1 METELSAPSTR
12 REARADASAG
22 HVRQLSAGI
31 SAASMSELLPKTSH
45 TRSQS
50 QTSNDSCAT
59 FVVNN
64 VPEYAPEN
72 DGVEG
77 PASFTDSDSV
87 RFTAAADGIIDD
99 WEGLEQG
106 RVNSLYPMRY
116 MRKRAVQEWNLLS
129 RQWRMYVTCIT
140 INIYGGSMLFRNL
153 AFYRYRPGERLT
165 QDIGFDIFP
174 EAKGWLT
181 GFPMLVL
188 QITCLGACALSFYP
202 RSTPAPYAVNI
213 IRRWGMVDALGSI
226 LRFFT
231 YISTTLPGAADHCV
245 PSKNPHI
252 ERDQP
257 KTFSDIFLH
266 AQSGRHWP
274 RGKLWRVG
282 HV

>member
-1 METELSAPSTR
+1 MAKPESRLSHGLLSRTGFGQNLKSFESWPPRLLERVGSVGSGRRRPEAGAALYRAKPMETELSAPSTR

-106 RVNSLYPMRY
+106 LVNSLYPMRY

-129 RQWRMYVTCIT
+129 RQWRMYVTVRVCVVHHSELCACGFAFHLQGCI
-140 INIYGGSMLFRNL
+140 
-153 AFYRYRPGERLT
+153 
-165 QDIGFDIFP
+165 
-174 EAKGWLT
+174 
-181 GFPMLVL
+181 
-188 QITCLGACALSFYP
+188 
-202 RSTPAPYAVNI
+202 
-213 IRRWGMVDALGSI
+213 
-226 LRFFT
+226 
-231 YISTTLPGAADHCV
+231 
-245 PSKNPHI
+245 
-252 ERDQP
+252 
-257 KTFSDIFLH
+257 
-266 AQSGRHWP
+266 
-274 RGKLWRVG
+274 
-282 HV
+282 